1 MMLVMAVVIPEC
13 SFAGEGGRDY
23 GQLAELQ
30 VFEALKQNLD
40 EDVLVIHSQD
50 YQARN
55 QYFECFDGEIDFLV
69 IDPDCGIIVLEVKSG
84 SIQKKS
90 DGLWYQ
96 NGQKMKL
103 SPFEQ
108 AKKNFYFLKNLLAE
122 RFPKEEANFPVG
134 YAVCFPNL
142 KQKPDQ
148 FLSEADAGVII
159 SGRELPQIQIV
170 LQNIFASYART
181 GITAEVTMALK
192 RIKDSLSSGILYES
206 SLPMRLVHEEKARFR
221 LTENQ
226 ARILDLLKNHAQVLI
241 SGNPGTGKSILAL
254 RKAKE
259 LAMQGKS
266 VLLLCF
272 NSLLSGQFLREAE
285 ESGYADK
292 LKIVTFHTLA
302 WEYVEGHTGKTLPYT
317 KDEKFWQQALPKMY
331 TEALDAKPVTYD
343 AVIIDE
349 AQDFH
354 PAYWEPVQRLLR
366 HDSHCYI
373 FYDPNQNI
381 WGTDIKFPVK
391 KEPYELSGNCRNTVN
406 ICKAVKKWTGIQLQC
421 LDDAP
426 LGHEVEEME
435 CRNPEEMHDALESI
449 FEELITERGLNPT
462 DIVILGAHSMKN
474 TSLQSEDPIKIG
486 EWEITASKEV
496 SEGQIPY
503 YTYMSFKGCES
514 PVVILLDVN
523 KQDQRW
529 ADPKALLTAM
539 TRAKSVLYMLQV

>member
-1 MMLVMAVVIPEC
+1 MAVVIPEF
-13 SFAGEGGRDY
+13 SLAGQGGRDY

-30 VFEALKQNLD
+30 VFESLKQNLNQ
-40 EDVLVIHSQD
+40 DVLVIHSQD

-55 QYFECFDGEIDFLV
+55 QYFECFDGEIDFLI

-90 DGLWYQ
+90 DGRWYQ
-96 NGQKMKL
+96 NEQKMKM

-108 AKKNFYFLKNLLAE
+108 AKRNFYFLKRLLAE
-122 RFPKEEANFPVG
+122 KFPKEEANFPVG
-134 YAVCFPNL
+134 YAVCFPDL
-142 KQKPDQ
+142 QVKPDH

-170 LQNIFASYART
+170 LQNIFASYASAS
-181 GITAEVTMALK
+181 ITAEVTMALK

-206 SLPMRLVHEEKARFR
+206 SLPMRLAHEEKARFR

-226 ARILDLLKNHAQVLI
+226 ARILNLLKNHAQVLI

-272 NSLLSGQFLREAE
+272 NSLLSRQFLRQAE
-285 ESGYADK
+285 ESGYVDK

-302 WEYVEGHTGKTLPYT
+302 WEYVEQQTGKKLPYNS
-317 KDEKFWQQALPKMY
+317 DENFWQQQVPEMYVQALKAQPNS
-331 TEALDAKPVTYD
+331 YD

-354 PAYWEPVQRLLR
+354 PAYFEPVKLLLR
-366 HDSHCYI
+366 QDSYCYI

-381 WGTDIKFPVK
+381 WGTDLRFPVK

-426 LGHEVEEME
+426 LGHAVEEIE
-435 CRNPEEMHDALESI
+435 CRNREEVHEAIESI
-449 FEELITERGLNPT
+449 FAELITERGLKPN

-474 TSLQSEDPIKIG
+474 TSLQSAGPIKIG
-486 EWEITASKEV
+486 AWEITASKEV
-496 SEGQIPY
+496 LEGQIPY

-514 PVVILLDVN
+514 PVVIIIDVN
-523 KQDQRW
+523 KKDKRW
-529 ADPKALLTAM
+529 GDPKALLTAM
-539 TRAKSVLYMLQV
+539 TRAKSVLYILQV